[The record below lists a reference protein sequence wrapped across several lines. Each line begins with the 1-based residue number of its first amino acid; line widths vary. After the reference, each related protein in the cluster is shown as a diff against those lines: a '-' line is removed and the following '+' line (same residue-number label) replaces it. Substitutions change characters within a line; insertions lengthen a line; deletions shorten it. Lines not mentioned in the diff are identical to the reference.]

1 VVSDNNGRSLVV
13 IQLTGG
19 NDYLNTVIPYEN
31 ELYYDNR
38 PTVHQKQIDVI
49 KLDGELGLSP
59 SMGSIKHLWDDGK
72 VAIVNGI
79 GYPEPNRSHFRS
91 MDIWHTAEPTKVIGD
106 GWLGRAVRDL
116 DPKGE
121 NVLTGLNLGRGLPRA
136 LSCRGVPVAS
146 VGNLESYGLFPD
158 VREEEARR
166 DTLNT
171 FAQMYGGAEGRD
183 AISKF
188 IGETGSA
195 ALKGADI
202 LRTAPEKYSSS
213 VEYAA
218 NPLAQSLKDAAQ
230 VMCAD
235 LGTRIYYAQHGSF
248 DTHGGQLPTHNK
260 LWGEVSSAVGD
271 FMQDVRE
278 HGRDEETLVFV
289 FSEFGRRIKDNGS
302 GTDHGSG
309 GVAFCIGGS
318 VEGGLYGE
326 YPSLKGHDQLEGDL
340 HFNNDFRS
348 TYSTI
353 LEGWLGLDAVPIVN
367 GNFEQFDFIR
377 KSKISHKLSGV
388 G

>member
-1 VVSDNNGRSLVV
+1 MISDNNDRSLVV

-19 NDYLNTVIPYEN
+19 NDYLNTVVPYAN

-38 PTVHQKQIDVI
+38 PTVHQNQDDVI
-49 KLDGELGLSP
+49 KLDDQLGLNP
-59 SMGSIKHLWDDGK
+59 SMGPIKRLWDDGK

-79 GYPEPNRSHFRS
+79 GYPRPNRSHFRS
-91 MDIWHTAEPTKVIGD
+91 MDIWHTAEPTKVIGE
-106 GWLGRAVRDL
+106 GWLGRVVRDL
-116 DPKGE
+116 DPMGE

-158 VREEEARR
+158 VRDEQARR

-171 FAQMYGGAEGRD
+171 FRQMYGGAEGRD
-183 AISKF
+183 AVSEF
-188 IGETGSA
+188 IGQTGAA

-202 LRTAPEKYSSS
+202 LRTAPLKYASS

-218 NPLAQSLKDAAQ
+218 NPLAQSLRDAAQ
-230 VMCAD
+230 VMCAN

-248 DTHGGQLPTHNK
+248 DTHGGELPIHNK
-260 LWGEVSSAVGD
+260 LWQEVSSAVGD
-271 FMQDVRE
+271 FMDDLKE
-278 HGRDEETLVFV
+278 HGRDEMTMILI

-318 VEGGLYGE
+318 VEGGFYGE
-326 YPSLKGHDQLEGDL
+326 YPSLKAQDQLEGDL
-340 HFNNDFRS
+340 QFNNDFRS

-353 LEGWLGLDAVPIVN
+353 LEQWLRLDPVPIVN
-367 GNFEQFDFIR
+367 GNFEQLGFVR
-377 KSKISHKLSGV
+377 K
-388 G
+388 